1 MDRRTK
7 NYLLWA
13 LVSVFGL
20 LVIIYLAHILN
31 QRTLSTISS
40 SRAFVPEP
48 VSKEMESITPETIKS
63 SAKISKPRPFLNEH
77 KSTFP
82 KHSPSVSSAKIFT
95 PEPVSSV
102 SKEMQP
108 ATYEE
113 MNSSVG
119 ISESMPILNRHEIIP
134 INAPMTDEQILQ
146 NIEQQKQKDEALEQ
160 VFAKRDIIADRIRH
174 DAIASQN
181 QPVSDQEATSQDTPQ
196 DTVTTTE
203 PDIDTIKKLKS
214 QQLVAH

>member
-1 MDRRTK
+1 MDRKENR
-7 NYLLWA
+7 YLLWA
-13 LVSVFGL
+13 LVSIFGL
-20 LVIIYLAHILN
+20 LIIIYLSHVLN

-40 SRAFVPEP
+40 SRAFVPEA
-48 VSKEMESITPETIKS
+48 VSKKIESIAPETIKS
-63 SAKISKPRPFLNEH
+63 SANISKPGSFLNEH
-77 KSTFP
+77 NLTFP
-82 KHSPSVSSAKIFT
+82 KHSLKASSTKVFT
-95 PEPVSSV
+95 PEAV
-102 SKEMQP
+102 SKETQP
-108 ATYEE
+108 IIYEE

-119 ISESMPILNRHEIIP
+119 ISKSMPIINRHEIIP
-134 INAPMTDEQILQ
+134 MNVPMTDEQILE

-181 QPVSDQEATSQDTPQ
+181 QPVSDQEAASQDA
-196 DTVTTTE
+196 VTTTE